1 LPIVEPITLQEALAF
16 SVIALVLG
24 PIIIRWRPDLGRS
37 VSVTLVMILAGLGGL
52 AVLSHFD
59 IDPLRKSL
67 ALVPREISLLL
78 VALGIIRVLI
88 SFVVNVLLAK
98 RAVPR
103 ILGEV
108 AIVISLVVFALVRMD
123 AVGVNLASIITTSA
137 VLTGVIA
144 FSLQATLGNLWG
156 GISLQLDN
164 TCRIGDWIEIDGVT
178 GEVVSIRWRY
188 TALATVS
195 NVTIIIPNQALVT
208 NRVTL
213 LGRRGDQ
220 RIPWR
225 RGVEFEVGY
234 EWTPG
239 QVLEV
244 INAAFKGVEIPC
256 VAGDPTPFCVCA
268 GFDAPAVKYIVYY
281 WCTDIRAYL
290 PTDSRVRVHLFAALG
305 RARMEIPIS
314 RSDLFLHSGRSV
326 RNNAATRE
334 QDARVALLG
343 SLELFAPLTEDERQ
357 RLAAQ
362 LRPMPFAPGEA
373 IIRQD
378 EQAESL
384 YVLSRGNIDVYN
396 ETPGSPRQRL
406 ASVKAPAFVG
416 EMGLLTGQPRRAT
429 VLAASEVL
437 CYRLDKGD
445 FEAILSARPELVE
458 ALSQTVAAREAANSA
473 TLASLSAEA
482 RAQATGT
489 RANEIVRRIK
499 QFFGL

>member
-1 LPIVEPITLQEALAF
+1 MPIVEPITLQEALGF

-37 VSVTLVMILAGLGGL
+37 VSVTLVMILVGLGGL

-59 IDPLRKSL
+59 LDPARKSL
-67 ALVPREISLLL
+67 MLVLREICLLL

-88 SFVVNVLLAK
+88 TFVVNVLLAK

-108 AIVISLVVFALVRMD
+108 AIVISLAVFALVRMD

-178 GEVVSIRWRY
+178 GEGGQHSL
-188 TALATVS
+188 ALHRAGDRHQRDHHHS
-195 NVTIIIPNQALVT
+195 QSALVT
-208 NRVTL
+208 NRVTV

-225 RGVEFEVGY
+225 RPVEFEVGY

-239 QVLEV
+239 QVLDV
-244 INAAFKGVEIPC
+244 INEAFKNVEIPC
-256 VAGDPTPFCVCA
+256 VATDPTPFCACT
-268 GFDAPAVKYIVYY
+268 GFDAPAVKYVVYY
-281 WCTDIRAYL
+281 WCTDIRAYI
-290 PTDSRVRVHLFAALG
+290 PTDSRVRVHIFAALG

-314 RSDLFLHSGRSV
+314 RSDLFLHSGRNV
-326 RNNAATRE
+326 RNNAAARE
-334 QDARVALLG
+334 QDLRVSLLG
-343 SLELFAPLTEDERQ
+343 SLELFAPLTDDERQ
-357 RLAAQ
+357 TLALQ
-362 LRPMPFAPGEA
+362 LKPMPFAPGEA

-378 EQAESL
+378 EAAESL

-396 ETPGSPRQRL
+396 QTQDAPRQRL

-429 VLAASEVL
+429 VLAANEVL
-437 CYRLDKGD
+437 CYRLDKSD

-473 TLASLSAEA
+473 TLATLSAEA

>member
-1 LPIVEPITLQEALAF
+1 MPIVEPVTLQEALAF

-37 VSVTLVMILAGLGGL
+37 VSITLVMILTGLGGL

-59 IDPLRKSL
+59 VDPLRKSL
-67 ALVPREISLLL
+67 ALVPREICLLL
-78 VALGIIRVLI
+78 VALGIIRILI
-88 SFVVNVLLAK
+88 TFVVNVLLAK

-108 AIVISLVVFALVRMD
+108 AIVISLAVFALVRMD

-225 RGVEFEVGY
+225 RPVEFEVGY

-239 QVLEV
+239 QVLDV
-244 INAAFKGVEIPC
+244 INAAFKTVEIPC
-256 VAGDPTPFCVCA
+256 VASDPMPFCVCA

-281 WCTDIRAYL
+281 WCTDIRAYI
-290 PTDSRVRVHLFAALG
+290 PTDSRVRVHIFAALG

-314 RSDLFLHSGRSV
+314 RSDLFLHSGRNV
-326 RNNAATRE
+326 RSNAATRE
-334 QDARVALLG
+334 Q
-343 SLELFAPLTEDERQ
+343 
-357 RLAAQ
+357 
-362 LRPMPFAPGEA
+362 
-373 IIRQD
+373 
-378 EQAESL
+378 
-384 YVLSRGNIDVYN
+384 
-396 ETPGSPRQRL
+396 
-406 ASVKAPAFVG
+406 
-416 EMGLLTGQPRRAT
+416 
-429 VLAASEVL
+429 
-437 CYRLDKGD
+437 
-445 FEAILSARPELVE
+445 
-458 ALSQTVAAREAANSA
+458 AARA
-473 TLASLSAEA
+473 
-482 RAQATGT
+482 
-489 RANEIVRRIK
+489 
-499 QFFGL
+499 